1 MVSVRIA
8 DMMALIQ
15 AAAQRHH
22 ELKKKTEEKA

>member
-15 AAAQRHH
+15 AAARRHH